1 MRRRKK
7 GEAKKGESPKGVK
20 EHIME
25 NCFTYDY
32 NRDIHL

>member
-25 NCFTYDY
+25 YCFTYDY